1 MGLRYSFIM
10 FIGIVIVIFLVLFK
24 YKKRVYKYD
33 GGKRI
38 ANTKYVKKIPYYQEL
53 LKKYKILVFFIEGLF
68 IVSFIF
74 LFLLLS
80 RPVFVDKVK
89 VNEYNRDIFLCM
101 DVSFSVNDLNK
112 EIVDALKDTVNNLK
126 GERFGI
132 SIFNTTSVLLVPLT
146 DDYDY
151 VIDSLDKIY
160 QSIEAINDFD
170 YSSYYI
176 YDYIIAGTVEGSN
189 SYGGSLIGDGLVTC
203 VDSFSGLE
211 EDPDRTRI
219 VIFSSDND
227 VPPTSKPVY
236 SLEEASKYA
245 KEKKVTVYGIST
257 ANTTSTN
264 KVSFRSA
271 VELTGGSL
279 YEESTG
285 ATVSDIVKNIE
296 STSKNLTVGKEETIR
311 TDIPEVPFMILLFS
325 MVILF
330 VLTKR
335 VSYYD
340 N

>member
-1 MGLRYSFIM
+1 MELRYSFII
-10 FIGIVIVIFLVLFK
+10 FVGIVLVIFLLLFK
-24 YKKRVYKYD
+24 YKKKSYKYD

-53 LKKYKILVFFIEGLF
+53 LKKYKILLFLIEGLF
-68 IVSFIF
+68 IVTIVFS
-74 LFLLLS
+74 FLLLS

-89 VNEYNRDIFLCM
+89 TNEYNRDIFLCM

-112 EIVDALKDTVNNLK
+112 EIVDALKETVNNLK

-151 VIDSLDKIY
+151 VLDSLDKIY
-160 QSIEAINDFD
+160 QSIEAINDYD

-189 SYGGSLIGDGLVTC
+189 YYGGSLIGDGLVTC
-203 VDSFSGLE
+203 VDSFSALE

-219 VIFSSDND
+219 VIFSTDND
-227 VPPTSKPVY
+227 VPYTSKPVY
-236 SLEEASKYA
+236 SLEEASEYA
-245 KEKKVTVYGIST
+245 EEKNITVYGIST
-257 ANTTSTN
+257 ANTKEKD

-271 VELTGGSL
+271 VELTGGTL

-285 ATVSDIVKNIE
+285 STVSDIVKNIE
-296 STSKNLTVGKEETIR
+296 QTSKNLTVGKEETIR
-311 TDIPEVPFMILLFS
+311 TDIPEVPFMILLVA

-335 VSYYD
+335 VAYYD

>member
-1 MGLRYSFIM
+1 
-10 FIGIVIVIFLVLFK
+10 
-24 YKKRVYKYD
+24 
-33 GGKRI
+33 
-38 ANTKYVKKIPYYQEL
+38 
-53 LKKYKILVFFIEGLF
+53 
-68 IVSFIF
+68 
-74 LFLLLS
+74 
-80 RPVFVDKVK
+80 
-89 VNEYNRDIFLCM
+89 M

-151 VIDSLDKIY
+151 VLDSLDKIY
-160 QSIEAINDFD
+160 QSIEAINDLD
-170 YSSYYI
+170 YSSYYT
-176 YDYIIAGTVEGSN
+176 YDYIIAGTIEGSDF
-189 SYGGSLIGDGLVTC
+189 YGGSLIGDGLVTC

-219 VIFSSDND
+219 VIFSTDND
-227 VPPTSKPVY
+227 VPVTSKPVH

-245 KEKKVTVYGIST
+245 KEKKITVYGIST
-257 ANTTSTN
+257 ANTTSSN

-279 YEESTG
+279 YEESSG
-285 ATVSDIVKNIE
+285 DTVSDIVKNIE

-311 TDIPEVPFMILLFS
+311 TDIPEVPFMILLFA
-325 MVILF
+325 MVIMF

-335 VSYYD
+335 VTYYD